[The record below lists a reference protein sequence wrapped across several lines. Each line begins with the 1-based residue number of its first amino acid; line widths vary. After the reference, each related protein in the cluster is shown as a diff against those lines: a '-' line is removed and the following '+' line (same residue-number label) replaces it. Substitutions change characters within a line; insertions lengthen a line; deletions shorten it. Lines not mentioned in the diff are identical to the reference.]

1 MNYQLTAYKMNTNRM
16 KRALLLSLIFSA
28 TPTLSAQVLDGYW
41 HYKEFLTINP
51 TEKDRTLL
59 LAETVRNKPVPIS
72 VVQDKPVT
80 ISVVYP
86 GQQISDYWVRNIKAF
101 EKRMEELGI
110 KYQLNQ
116 VFTRP
121 NVDMR
126 QQSLSLMEAIKN
138 NTGYL
143 IFTLDT
149 TRHRKFIEHVLN
161 SSDTK
166 LILQNITTP
175 VQGWEERQPM
185 MYVGFDHEL
194 GANQIADYYKQTIPD
209 GSKYSVLYFSE
220 GYISDARGSSFIQ
233 MMEENNSYKLSSS
246 FYTKTTEQSGYESTL
261 KIIEKDPDI
270 KFIYACSTDV
280 ALGAAKALKE
290 LNRQDIEINGWGG
303 GSAELDAIVKGD
315 LNVTVM
321 RMNDDTG
328 IAMAEAIKWDI
339 ENKPVPLVYSGD
351 LAVVTKEDSKETI
364 EKLKQRAFRY
374 SDN

>member
-1 MNYQLTAYKMNTNRM
+1 M
-16 KRALLLSLIFSA
+16 KKALLLSLIFSA
-28 TPTLSAQVLDGYW
+28 VPASSAQVLDGYW
-41 HYKEFLTINP
+41 HYKEFLSINP
-51 TEKDRTLL
+51 VENELTNLL
-59 LAETVRNKPVPIS
+59 SETVRNKPVSVS
-72 VVQDKPVT
+72 VVQEKPVT

-101 EKRMEELGI
+101 ERRMEELGI

-161 SSDTK
+161 SSQTK

-175 VQGWEERQPM
+175 VQGWEGRQPM

-194 GANQIADYYKQTIPD
+194 GAHQIAEYYKQHIPEQ
-209 GSKYSVLYFSE
+209 SKYSVLYFSE
-220 GYISDARGSSFIQ
+220 GYISDARGNSFIQ
-233 MMEENNSYKLSSS
+233 VMDESNSYKLSSS
-246 FYTKTTEQSGYESTL
+246 FYTKTTEQSGYEATL
-261 KIIEKDPDI
+261 NIVEKDPDI

-303 GSAELDAIVKGD
+303 GSAELDAIAKGD
-315 LNVTVM
+315 LNLTIM

-339 ENKPVPLVYSGD
+339 EKKPVPLVYSGD
-351 LAVVTKEDSKETI
+351 LELVTRDDSQESI